1 MATFN
6 LTPSERRV
14 RAQARKQQSENRR
27 LYSQYLEAQ
36 KALEIERESAWLQ
49 EKKAESEKNNQ
60 NFFTRAF
67 STIGDLAAN
76 VLTGAVKGLEGIYDL
91 GAGVV
96 GAVGGIFDSDFQDR
110 VKEHIAY
117 DWTSETIGNPLQ
129 EALKYSYLKEG
140 GIIEN
145 VASGIGQ
152 MLPAVAVSVA
162 TGGLG
167 APAAMAQT
175 ASLLTLGASAAG
187 NSTEEAFSDGAG
199 YYQGLGYGLASGAVE
214 IATEKM
220 FGGATKALTGAGLLD
235 GVARSVADTGI
246 KRIAKNALEEGV
258 EEVVSEL
265 ANPLLKSIYKGKDAL
280 ADYGSAD
287 YWKGVGQAG
296 LVGSLTALAYSGTVG
311 YGMSKAGI
319 GYVGKEADIAD
330 SLSEISSLKEKGT
343 NLQNSGK
350 LNEQME
356 AKIADTVKKNYQ
368 NIEKVL
374 QKTSAEKRAKLIE
387 KFSLD
392 KAFTT
397 EGKMS
402 EQLGSWLSDT
412 TTTEQTNTDGG
423 EKPPTPLAS
432 PKKEY
437 YSFGLRGSEQT
448 IQSDLQKMTED
459 RRQAYAKQ
467 KGITVEEAAKKV
479 GDIKVFD
486 GVMSEQAQE
495 HFTKMKKGLNI
506 LNKMSN
512 ANISFVVTEANDVF
526 NGTIVDDRTMYI
538 GADTFENDTWAGTL
552 VHEYTHLAEGSEEYN
567 KLFNHLASDDIQV
580 DDGKGGKVKLWQK
593 AQQSVL
599 SQNYGF
605 TEGQL
610 KKIVEKA
617 NSGETLTEQE
627 TKYYD
632 AFRSEVGARMSEY
645 LLGNE
650 TFIDKVVAKESSFAK
665 KFITKIQN
673 LIKMFKRL
681 GSESKAEFKQL
692 KKAENLYLAAA
703 RKVGNQA
710 LVRKILKAREER
722 GEQAA
727 ETTGEVKQEK
737 KSTKPKKDSEGQR
750 EKKGKTRYSLKPVK
764 PVKPSSGAW
773 HTTIDTDKA
782 LARFPN
788 LWNVKAEESE
798 VRNPTQIKG
807 TVSTYR
813 KIYEFLKKE
822 GFNGRILDA
831 SSGLGYGTQAGISE
845 FGFDVE
851 DIEPYP
857 DSKYKPKYTDYSA
870 LDERY
875 DVIISNA
882 VLNVLPQDQRDAL
895 VVKMGELL
903 NVGGRLFVN
912 VRGDDVNNLSSNL
925 NNVKIG
931 EMEWYVAP
939 TGSYQKGFTRAELVA
954 YLKDALGSNFR
965 VEPTTLFG
973 KSSAIVTK
981 IANGDIKYSLKI
993 GDETISGTVEKTK
1006 NLVALHNLSE
1016 SKLLKV
1022 LELGGFPMPS
1032 IAITKADMPYTDFG
1046 DITIIFGRDTIDPKR
1061 NSANAI
1067 YSRDAWTPT
1076 VPRAEYKLNVKK
1088 AREIYKKIHGLLD
1101 GTQVEKDFGYISIDE
1116 TNLQDFLDRNDGD
1129 LTQQFERDYAI
1140 KYAYLLDSGIKLELP
1155 MVEKDF
1161 TNYAENGAI
1170 KEVAKVLPLNKINEI
1185 REGGWTS
1192 DSVKAVLEDIKTAV
1206 NEYYA
1211 KKYNIENDLYD
1222 DMDYIKA
1229 CEIIKAVR
1237 KFHLGES
1244 NSRIDTQKARSL
1256 IDESVNMQDYKRW
1269 LKELFSDISEK
1280 KGIRNNVDPYTP
1292 SGYARSF
1299 EATHFDYTLENI
1311 VKVMKSRAS
1320 TADSHFASPSTLA
1333 AALAKRFDSIED
1345 LHAAEELL
1353 TEKPSDLEAVGKR
1366 YNDMLYEIAS
1376 SMVGDGHTRS
1386 DTWILTDAAANVV
1399 QEAAEMGKRTADDI
1413 YSYIQRRYS
1422 KTYIITSEIA
1432 SKIESLFAALSNAET
1447 NMFEAKPR
1455 RAVGFE
1461 EIKEVLLPKTVN
1473 QDVISALEKKGI
1485 NYTIYD
1491 NAGDNART
1499 DIIKSLDGIKFSLKD
1514 SEGNILSEGQREF
1527 FAGSKVRDDE
1537 GNLLVVYHGTMSGEF
1552 TVFDA
1557 SYANVEGDMGAG
1569 FYFSSSYSD
1578 VNSNH
1583 EEGGQDLEAKIE
1595 RLAERLEY
1603 EEEIDYDEAKEK
1615 ARAQL
1620 SKSSKLFEVYLDMK
1634 NPAYVGGNYDNATY
1648 IFEDLVDFSDIDIED
1663 YDGDEDAYWE
1673 ARYER
1678 QEESLQEL
1686 VNDVNRILEEKGI
1699 GGYEGWEAILFESSA
1714 FDEMTITEL
1723 KELFANNL
1731 EAYDDKG
1738 NLANNEVVRAIVEA
1752 LGYDGI
1758 IDNSVV
1764 DKWGYNSGRMDFMEG
1779 LETRHYIVFKPE
1791 QIKLTTNLNPTTNED
1806 IRFSLKDDPS
1816 TKKYFAELTDGQ
1828 VKKLLADNTKLKVY
1842 SKVEAEGIVN
1852 NIISN
1857 YLDFGEKYGVI
1868 SGKTKKQAIEML
1880 WRGLNTADPGK
1891 QMKVALDIAE
1901 YIIQNSVM
1909 ESVYD
1914 DIDSETHTWTI
1925 SLLKPYLHSID
1936 LSHIKGEIKYRYGN
1950 DNSAYLLWGK
1960 RKGEKGMGADQIAQI
1975 LEEQGMKIDAL
1986 NEAEIFLEIDSAY
1999 RSAVAALKNKA
2010 KTLLSSAMSS
2020 TERKELKQQI
2030 AREVL
2035 IAFDKNGKPSKLSK
2049 IIDQYREKANVWKK
2063 AYYEERSKNKV
2074 LNRLLDK
2081 VQKLKDIKLGTF
2093 LNASQFKSDI
2103 FKGSIEKLANIKYRG
2118 NLNEAGTRKIV
2129 ASLSEWYVKDNPMLE
2144 GVYEDEVADMLRS
2157 ISEGEGKLT
2166 VDELKTLENIV
2177 DYFKHFVETYNKVYR
2192 NGEFIDAQP
2201 IAQNYVKLLHE
2212 NKSVKVGWFAKLS
2225 GMKYFKTF
2233 ADPMTV
2239 ARRMDMYES
2248 GFYTE
2253 MLERLREGA
2262 VGASVMEMEMR
2273 EPLEEFFKKNK
2284 KYLKEL
2290 SKRTVKYQGKDI
2302 PLPQALLLY
2311 MTLNREQAIRG
2322 LAESGFTYTEEK
2334 ETVRIKG
2341 FAENYEGEEL
2351 TIEQMKEMAKGVQE
2365 ELSKQFSELDKEYIS
2380 IAEKLFNETCKQAK
2394 RETDIKRK
2402 GYSNALDDYY
2412 VPIRR
2417 AFIAHNVDTSTF
2429 ADEMNRV
2436 SNASFNKDTVKGA
2449 KNELYIEA
2457 LDSVLDRHIRAVAQY
2472 ANLSLAIDE
2481 YNKLF
2486 NLDIGDNPNKPQSVR
2501 TESVDTWRE
2510 GDSYFKKLISDIQ
2523 GIPVVKGEG
2532 AKFMSFIR
2540 GGYAKFQLGA
2550 NPKVWVTQL
2559 SSFAAAGSILDLGS
2573 ITRGLSI
2580 KTADVDEYCPLAKLR
2595 NNDNTVALAQGVLDK
2610 VGKVGNALMIPIGK
2624 VDRFVVKRLFGACQ
2638 VQVEKDNGLK
2648 IGTEENKVKAG
2659 ELLKWVILETQQ
2671 NAMATE
2677 RSAAM
2682 RSGNELMKTLT
2693 MFTADS
2699 MKVIGRVI
2707 DAVGELSVLKA
2718 KLKATTDTKQIAEL
2732 NEKIKQANKK
2742 TRKAIASLVASAV
2755 FMALVAQLFRTLYN
2769 RDDDDDNI
2777 AVNMTVDAIGNLF
2790 GGLPIIKDI
2799 YARFT
2804 EGYDLD
2810 NYAYSAINNLFD
2822 SAEGIFNMVGN
2833 IFSGEWD
2840 SKELAKNAKDLLF
2853 TAGQILGL
2861 PTRNIYNIGY
2871 GLIKRF
2877 SPSTAYKIDDMFYNQ
2892 NYRSDLNKAIEKDD
2906 EDMIATIVGIMLDDN
2921 IGDIT
2926 NSSVRKELNN
2936 LVKAGYNVI
2945 PRSVGNSVTYEG
2957 EEHALSSKQVKEFKA
2972 IYSTAN
2978 EALASLVTLSQYA
2991 SATDEV
2997 KAKAV
3002 NFVFDTYYNLALQD
3016 FLGVELESKNVLFA
3030 EAIDIEKLAIII
3042 AMARSLTADLDK
3054 KGNVISGTRKAKV
3067 QSYINSLKLTAAQKY
3082 MIMGYLGYTN
3092 TKGEAQVKAY
3102 INRLKLTTSE
3112 KKKLL
3117 KYSGYSA

>member
-1 MATFN
+1 MAYQM
-6 LTPSERRV
+6 TPAERRA
-14 RAQARKQQSENRR
+14 RAQALKEQRENRS
-27 LYSQYLEAQ
+27 LYSRYTALQKEQEAREQQAQMESVWAENQ
-36 KALEIERESAWLQ
+36 K
-49 EKKAESEKNNQ
+49 KNQ
-60 NFFTRAF
+60 NFFVRAA
-67 STIGDLAAN
+67 STIGELAAN

-110 VKEHIAY
+110 VKQHISY

-187 NSTEEAFSDGAG
+187 NSTEEAFKDGAG

-246 KRIAKNALEEGV
+246 KRIVKNAAEEGI
-258 EEVVSEL
+258 EEIVSEL
-265 ANPLLKSIYKGKDAL
+265 TNPLLKSIYKGKDAL
-280 ADYGSAD
+280 DDYGTAD

-311 YGMSKAGI
+311 YGLSKVGI

-356 AKIADTVKKNYQ
+356 IKIADTVKKNYQ

-374 QKTSAEKRAKLIE
+374 QKTSAEKRAKLIK

-392 KAFTT
+392 KAFTA

-412 TTTEQTNTDGG
+412 TAAEQTNADGG
-423 EKPPTPLAS
+423 EKPTTPLAS
-432 PKKEY
+432 PKKDY

-459 RRQAYAKQ
+459 RRQAYARQ
-467 KGITVEEAAKKV
+467 NGVTVEEAAKKI

-495 HFTKMKKGLNI
+495 RFTKMKQGLNI
-506 LNKMSN
+506 LNKTSG
-512 ANISFVVTEANDVF
+512 ANISFVVTEANDLF

-567 KLFNHLASDDIQV
+567 KLFNYLASDDIQV

-593 AQQSVL
+593 AQESVL

-605 TEGQL
+605 TEDQL
-610 KKIVEKA
+610 KKIVDKA
-617 NSGETLTEQE
+617 NSGAALTEQE
-627 TKYYD
+627 AKYYD

-650 TFIDKVVAKESSFAK
+650 SFIDKIVAKDSSFAK
-665 KFITKIQN
+665 KFISKIQN

-703 RKVGNQA
+703 RKAGNQA

-722 GEQAA
+722 GEQTS
-727 ETTGEVKQEK
+727 ETSGEVKKEK
-737 KSTKPKKDSEGQR
+737 KSEKKPKKRQAKKQGAKYSLKDGDVSESSLAEYDSQR
-750 EKKGKTRYSLKPVK
+750 ESAYKVEQEAKKKLDAIPGYEEQKEKLYKILGDKSATNEDIDAALKAYAEWEKKSGYGEAYREYQEASRRTNELRRESERVRENLAKKLLDKKYTAEEISKFVQKAVRRFHTTPYLNRASYLLTTGSMLDFSDGQSYRVQDHREISEVLDLPDYAEYSTGMIVFMNMGNIRLQTYGIDIAAMPNEKQISSLRNIISKIMAEYDEFVVDFSKSNGDTDGSITYPRSISSARIISDIKKYFETGVLPEEPSSLSQFRYSLKDSQGNPLTREQERFFADSKVRDKNGNLLVVYHGTKTAGFNIFEYSPDRQTGTDYGKAFYFTSDHTKAQGYSYDITKDTRISQYKAQRERLLRQYLDNQTEANKQAFLGYGKNLDSLLNDESYVTEGGEVK
-764 PVKPSSGAW
+764 SVYLNLINPLVVNAEGEYYFKVYDEYFRKARAEGRDGIIIKNVIDNPKGKPRP
-773 HTTIDTDKA
+773 IDVYIAFD
-782 LARFPN
+782 N
-788 LWNVKAEESE
+788 
-798 VRNPTQIKG
+798 TQIK
-807 TVSTYR
+807 S
-813 KIYEFLKKE
+813 
-822 GFNGRILDA
+822 
-831 SSGLGYGTQAGISE
+831 
-845 FGFDVE
+845 
-851 DIEPYP
+851 
-857 DSKYKPKYTDYSA
+857 
-870 LDERY
+870 
-875 DVIISNA
+875 
-882 VLNVLPQDQRDAL
+882 
-895 VVKMGELL
+895 
-903 NVGGRLFVN
+903 
-912 VRGDDVNNLSSNL
+912 
-925 NNVKIG
+925 IG
-931 EMEWYVAP
+931 
-939 TGSYQKGFTRAELVA
+939 
-954 YLKDALGSNFR
+954 N
-965 VEPTTLFG
+965 
-973 KSSAIVTK
+973 
-981 IANGDIKYSLKI
+981 
-993 GDETISGTVEKTK
+993 K
-1006 NLVALHNLSE
+1006 N
-1016 SKLLKV
+1016 
-1022 LELGGFPMPS
+1022 P
-1032 IAITKADMPYTDFG
+1032 
-1046 DITIIFGRDTIDPKR
+1046 
-1061 NSANAI
+1061 
-1067 YSRDAWTPT
+1067 
-1076 VPRAEYKLNVKK
+1076 
-1088 AREIYKKIHGLLD
+1088 
-1101 GTQVEKDFGYISIDE
+1101 
-1116 TNLQDFLDRNDGD
+1116 
-1129 LTQQFERDYAI
+1129 
-1140 KYAYLLDSGIKLELP
+1140 
-1155 MVEKDF
+1155 
-1161 TNYAENGAI
+1161 
-1170 KEVAKVLPLNKINEI
+1170 
-1185 REGGWTS
+1185 
-1192 DSVKAVLEDIKTAV
+1192 
-1206 NEYYA
+1206 
-1211 KKYNIENDLYD
+1211 
-1222 DMDYIKA
+1222 
-1229 CEIIKAVR
+1229 
-1237 KFHLGES
+1237 S
-1244 NSRIDTQKARSL
+1244 NS
-1256 IDESVNMQDYKRW
+1256 
-1269 LKELFSDISEK
+1269 
-1280 KGIRNNVDPYTP
+1280 
-1292 SGYARSF
+1292 
-1299 EATHFDYTLENI
+1299 
-1311 VKVMKSRAS
+1311 
-1320 TADSHFASPSTLA
+1320 
-1333 AALAKRFDSIED
+1333 
-1345 LHAAEELL
+1345 
-1353 TEKPSDLEAVGKR
+1353 
-1366 YNDMLYEIAS
+1366 
-1376 SMVGDGHTRS
+1376 
-1386 DTWILTDAAANVV
+1386 
-1399 QEAAEMGKRTADDI
+1399 
-1413 YSYIQRRYS
+1413 
-1422 KTYIITSEIA
+1422 
-1432 SKIESLFAALSNAET
+1432 
-1447 NMFEAKPR
+1447 
-1455 RAVGFE
+1455 
-1461 EIKEVLLPKTVN
+1461 
-1473 QDVISALEKKGI
+1473 
-1485 NYTIYD
+1485 
-1491 NAGDNART
+1491 T
-1499 DIIKSLDGIKFSLKD
+1499 DIRFSLKD
-1514 SEGNILSEGQREF
+1514 SEGKALSEGQREY
-1527 FAGSKVRDDE
+1527 FAESKVRDDE

-1557 SYANVEGDMGAG
+1557 SYANVESDMGAG

-1578 VNSNH
+1578 VNSNY

-1603 EEEIDYDEAKEK
+1603 EDEIDYEEAKEK

-1620 SKSSKLFEVYLDMK
+1620 LKSSKLFEVYLDMK
-1634 NPAYVGGNYDNATY
+1634 NPAYVGGNYDNATNL
-1648 IFEDLVDFSDIDIED
+1648 FEDLVDFSDIQEED
-1663 YDGDEDAYWE
+1663 YDNEDDYWE

-1678 QEESLQEL
+1678 QEEALQEL
-1686 VNDVNRILEEKGI
+1686 VEDVNRILESEGI
-1699 GGYEGWEAILFESSA
+1699 GGYEGWEATLFESSS

-1723 KELFANNL
+1723 KELFSNNL

-1738 NLANNEVVRAIVEA
+1738 NLANNEIVRAIVEA

-1764 DKWGYNSGRMDFMEG
+1764 DKWGYNSGRMDYMEG
-1779 LETRHYIVFKPE
+1779 LDEETRHYIVFKPE
-1791 QIKLTTNLNPTTNED
+1791 QIKLTTNLNPTSNKDIRFSLKDSQGRTLSEGQREFFKNSKALDEDGNLLVVYHGTQSGEFTVFEHGKGQRNDAGWLGEGYYFYGDKHEAQIYAMNGGRLIEAYLNVENPYYATAEDMEHLAELDDVEESRAFTERLIEEGYDSVYYNGDLRQEWCVFNPNQIKLTTNKNPSANED

-1914 DIDSETHTWTI
+1914 DMDNETHTWTI

-1960 RKGEKGMGADQIAQI
+1960 RKGEKGMGVDQIAQI

-2020 TERKELKQQI
+2020 TERKTLKQQI

-2035 IAFDKNGKPSKLSK
+2035 LGFTENGKPSKLSK
-2049 IIDQYREKANVWKK
+2049 IIDKYRSQANVWKK

-2144 GVYEDEVADMLRS
+2144 GAYEDEVADMLRS

-2166 VDELKTLENIV
+2166 VDELKTLENVV
-2177 DYFKHFVETYNKVYR
+2177 DYFKHFIETYNKVYR
-2192 NGEFIDAQP
+2192 NGEFVDAQP

-2239 ARRMDMYES
+2239 ARRMDLYGN

-2273 EPLEEFFKKNK
+2273 EPLEEFYKKNK

-2290 SKRTVKYQGKDI
+2290 SKRTIKYQGKDI
-2302 PLPQALLLY
+2302 PLSQALLLY

-2334 ETVRIKG
+2334 ETVRING
-2341 FAENYEGEEL
+2341 FAEGEGEEL
-2351 TIEQMKEMAKGVQE
+2351 TIEQMKEMAKGVQD

-2417 AFIAHNVDTSTF
+2417 AYIAHNVDTSTF

-2510 GDSYFKKLISDIQ
+2510 GDSYFKKLISDVQ

-2532 AKFMSFIR
+2532 TKFMSFIR

-2638 VQVEKDNGLK
+2638 VQVEKDSGLK

-2659 ELLKWVILETQQ
+2659 ELLKKVILETQQ

-2718 KLKATTDTKQIAEL
+2718 KLKVTTDSKQIAEL

-2810 NYAYSAINNLFD
+2810 NYAYSAINDLFD
-2822 SAEGIFNMVGN
+2822 SAEGIFDMVGN

-2840 SKELAKNAKDLLF
+2840 SKQLAKNAKDLLF
-2853 TAGQILGL
+2853 TSGQILGL

-2892 NYRSDLNKAIEKDD
+2892 NYRTDLNKAIEKDD
-2906 EDMIATIVGIMLDDN
+2906 EEMISTIVGIMLDDN
-2921 IGDIT
+2921 IGGIK
-2926 NSSVRKELNN
+2926 NSSARKELDK

-2945 PRSVGNSVTYEG
+2945 PKSVGNSVTYEG
-2957 EEHALSSKQVKEFKA
+2957 EEHALSSKQVKEFNA

-2978 EALASLVTLSQYA
+2978 EALASLVTLSQYT

-3016 FLGVELESKNVLFA
+3016 FLGVEIESKNVLFA

-3042 AMARSLTADLDK
+3042 AMARSLTADMDK
-3054 KGNVISGTRKAKV
+3054 NGNAISGTRKAKV

-3102 INRLKLTTSE
+3102 INRLKLTKSE